1 MALDIVKNAVSDLW
15 QVELSG
21 RLDAVE
27 APVLEK
33 ELSDI
38 PAGIKGIELDFS
50 AIDYIA
56 SAGLRSLLMVKKAAA
71 KQDIKIIIKNPQQ
84 EVMDVFDVTG
94 FTNFFEIVQG
104 HKQDELTGPT
114 DGFYPLRPI
123 QRWLVDTHFRKAN
136 STMMNIGALLK
147 LDEAVDLER
156 LAEAVNDVLQTY
168 DIFRCR
174 LVFHPDTGEVC
185 QRFDGSVS
193 KVRVEIL
200 SEMAFNERKREL
212 EKPFKIIDRPLYRI
226 YLMLTPSGKY
236 IYGDFYHAIMDGTA
250 IILLFWREV
259 NKRYMRK
266 KASHKSASYA
276 EYVWEEA
283 KALQFGQEEG
293 HRYWQEMLA
302 GFDPQKHLPPTD
314 VSCEDSWHEGAVEC
328 ELKNL
333 QHKFFADKS
342 YSENTFFIAAAM
354 AAMARVTGNKE
365 VIMSWVHNARTSVKE
380 MRLMGLL
387 LNQYPLKWD
396 FGQDMSITQFLTALE
411 SKINKG
417 ITYAKEL
424 DVVYQ
429 DDLEGEC
436 ASFILQKD
444 TDIKASYI
452 LGGLPCQVEE
462 MPPNKRS
469 AAENVLDIA
478 VTVLDDGYYSLR
490 LAYDASR
497 YSEEAMHRYTAAYD
511 EMLSAMQADER
522 KLAEILP

>member
-1 MALDIVKNAVSDLW
+1 MALDVVKQAVGDLW

-27 APVLEK
+27 APGLEE
-33 ELSDI
+33 ELADI
-38 PAGIKGIELDFS
+38 PAGIKKIELEFS
-50 AIDYIA
+50 DVEYIA
-56 SAGLRSLLMVKKAAA
+56 SAGLRALLMVKKLAA

-200 SEMAFNERKREL
+200 SEMAFEERKREL
-212 EKPFKIIDRPLYRI
+212 EKPFKLIDRPLYRI

-250 IILLFWREV
+250 VILLFWREV
-259 NKRYMRK
+259 NKHYMRK
-266 KASHKSASYA
+266 TAKRQPASYA

-283 KALQFGQEEG
+283 QELQSGQEEG

-314 VSCEDSWHEGAVEC
+314 VSREDSWHEGAVDC
-328 ELKNL
+328 DLNNIN
-333 QHKFFADKS
+333 HKFFADRP

-354 AAMARVTGNKE
+354 AAMAKVTGNKE
-365 VIMSWVHNARTSVKE
+365 VIMSWVHNARTSIKE

-411 SKINKG
+411 EKINKG
-417 ITYAKEL
+417 ITYAKGL
-424 DVVYQ
+424 DMVYK

-478 VTVLDDGYYSLR
+478 VTVLDDGHYSLR

-497 YSEEAMHRYTAAYD
+497 YSEEAMHRYAAAYD

>member
-1 MALDIVKNAVSDLW
+1 MALDIIKQVASDLW
-15 QVELSG
+15 QVKLSG

-27 APVLEK
+27 APGLEQ
-33 ELSDI
+33 ELADI
-38 PAGIKGIELDFS
+38 PAGVKVIELDFS
-50 AIDYIA
+50 NVDYIA

-84 EVMDVFDVTG
+84 EVMDVFDVTC
-94 FTNFFEIVQG
+94 FTNFFEIVHTNQEED
-104 HKQDELTGPT
+104 KIGPT

-136 STMMNIGALLK
+136 STMMNIGALLR

-156 LAEAVNDVLQTY
+156 LAEAVNEVLETY

-200 SEMAFNERKREL
+200 SEMTFNERKREL

-226 YLMLTPSGKY
+226 YLMLTPSGKF

-250 IILLFWREV
+250 VVLLFWREV

-266 KASHKSASYA
+266 TAKRQPASYA

-283 KALQFGQEEG
+283 QELQSGQEEG
-293 HRYWQEMLA
+293 HCYWQEMLA

-314 VSCEDSWHEGAVEC
+314 VSREDSWHEGAVEC
-328 ELKNL
+328 DLNNIN
-333 QHKFFADKS
+333 HKFFADRP

-354 AAMARVTGNKE
+354 AAMAKVTGNKE
-365 VIMSWVHNARTSVKE
+365 VIMSWVHNARTSIKE

-396 FGQDMSITQFLTALE
+396 FWQDMSVTQFLTELE
-411 SKINKG
+411 ARINKG
-417 ITYAKEL
+417 ITYAKGL
-424 DVVYQ
+424 DLVYK

-452 LGGLPCQVEE
+452 LGGMPCQVEE

-478 VTVLDDGYYSLR
+478 VTVLDDGSYSLK
-490 LAYDASR
+490 LVYDASR
-497 YSEEAMHRYTAAYD
+497 YSEKAMQQYAAAYD

>member
-1 MALDIVKNAVSDLW
+1 MALDIVKNTVGDLW
-15 QVELSG
+15 QVKLSG

-27 APVLEK
+27 APGLEQ
-33 ELSDI
+33 ELADI
-38 PAGIKGIELDFS
+38 PAGIKVIELDFS
-50 AIDYIA
+50 NVDYIA

-94 FTNFFEIVQG
+94 FTNFFEIVQANQVG
-104 HKQDELTGPT
+104 EITGPT

-156 LAEAVNDVLQTY
+156 LAEAVNDVLETY

-250 IILLFWREV
+250 IIMLFWREV

-266 KASHKSASYA
+266 PANRKPASYA
-276 EYVWEEA
+276 EYVLAEA
-283 KALQFGQEEG
+283 KELEPGQEDG
-293 HRYWQEMLA
+293 HRYWREILA
-302 GFDPQKHLPPTD
+302 GFDPKKHLPPTD
-314 VSCEDSWHEGAVEC
+314 VSHTDSWHEGSVDCDLE
-328 ELKNL
+328 NIN
-333 QHKFFADKS
+333 HKFFADRP

-354 AAMARVTGNKE
+354 AAMAKITGNKE

-396 FGQDMSITQFLTALE
+396 FQRDMPITQFLMELE
-411 SKINKG
+411 NKINEG
-417 ITYAKEL
+417 IAHAKSL

-429 DDLEGEC
+429 EDLEGEC

-444 TDIKASYI
+444 TDAKATYI
-452 LGGLPCQVEE
+452 LGGLPCRVEE

-478 VTVLDDGYYSLR
+478 VTVLDDGSYSLK
-490 LAYDASR
+490 LVYDASR
-497 YSEEAMHRYTAAYD
+497 YSEKAMQQYAAAYD

-522 KLAEILP
+522 KLTEILP